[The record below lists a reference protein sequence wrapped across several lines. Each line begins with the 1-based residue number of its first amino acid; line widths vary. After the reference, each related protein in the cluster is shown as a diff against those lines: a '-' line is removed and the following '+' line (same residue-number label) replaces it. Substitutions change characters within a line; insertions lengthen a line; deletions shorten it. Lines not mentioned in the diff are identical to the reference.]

1 MFCLCGTEET
11 YKMVRMNARLIP
23 ITEKMGL
30 ATPLWSDSEFKTLLG
45 EQMDLIVTEKVR
57 QKLTQKYEIHPDK
70 TWSVDECKKVL
81 GASIRK
87 NNVKDIICCYR
98 EFSLTLATQQSQR
111 NSELEKQNDELRAR
125 ISTLTKKLNLKR
137 AGAKTDVGVSQP
149 DNIYPDLQAVFET
162 DVALPEVEVSQPDN
176 IYPDLQAVFE
186 TDVALQSVTDVPVIQ
201 SMLRKLIVFLPIL
214 LLCKY
219 KLLPTLY
226 VLKI

>member
-11 YKMVRMNARLIP
+11 YKMGRRNARLIP
-23 ITEKMGL
+23 TTEKSGL

-57 QKLTQKYEIHPDK
+57 QELTQKYEIHPDK

-87 NNVKDIICCYR
+87 NNVKGIIFCHR
-98 EFSLTLATQQSQR
+98 EFSVTLATQQSQR
-111 NSELEKQNDELRAR
+111 NSELEKQNNELRAR
-125 ISTLTKKLNLKR
+125 VSTLTKKLNLKKV
-137 AGAKTDVGVSQP
+137 AAKTD
-149 DNIYPDLQAVFET
+149 
-162 DVALPEVEVSQPDN
+162 VEVSQPDN
-176 IYPDLQAVFE
+176 IYPELQAFFE
-186 TDVALQSVTDVPVIQ
+186 TDVALQSVTDVPVN
-201 SMLRKLIVFLPIL
+201 SFNVVRGENLRELRKLIVFLSIL

-219 KLLPTLY
+219 KLLPKLY